1 MRKFL
6 TPALE
11 AGLSSDLVGRRFVF
25 LGGTVGNS
33 SWRTSLIA
41 NLDVSYFNPVVDNW
55 TSEDK
60 QREEQAKSAASHLL
74 YVITPKQE
82 GAYSYVEMA
91 VSICENRNKEVIVAF
106 INDAEGGECFTEHQM
121 ASNAAIIDLL
131 MKNGS
136 VQSFTTIKETADYLN
151 AQLDS

>member
-11 AGLSSDLVGRRFVF
+11 SSLPIDLIGNRFVF

-33 SWRTSLIA
+33 SWRTNLIA
-41 NLDVSYFNPVVDNW
+41 NLDVSYFNPVVENW

-60 QREEQAKSAASHLL
+60 QREEQAKACASHLL

-91 VSICENRNKEVIVAF
+91 VSICENRNKIVIVAF
-106 INDAEGGECFTEHQM
+106 INDPEGGECFTEHQM
-121 ASNAAIIDLL
+121 ASNAAIADLL
-131 MKNGS
+131 NKNGS
-136 VQSFTTIKETADYLN
+136 VQIFTSIKEIADYLN
-151 AQLDS
+151 VQLDS